1 MTVHNEKNKTT
12 RSSQKWPVGQV
23 RTVRSLLT
31 PEKILNYFI
40 QIKMGGTKYGEC
52 QMIQNDTRYTS
63 FSYLHPRNI
72 NLQPKSYD
80 VFHIVHTKIEVLDI

>member
-1 MTVHNEKNKTT
+1 
-12 RSSQKWPVGQV
+12 
-23 RTVRSLLT
+23 
-31 PEKILNYFI
+31 
-40 QIKMGGTKYGEC
+40 MGGTKYGEC